1 MTIDTDNRSSENAS
15 RPARKPY
22 RKPDLVAWGT
32 LQDVT
37 ASVGFLSKA
46 TDGGKSFAKR
56 TS

>member
-1 MTIDTDNRSSENAS
+1 MTNDTDNRSSENAS
-15 RPARKPY
+15 RHCKKPY
-22 RKPDLVAWGT
+22 SKPELVAWGT

-37 ASVGFLSKA
+37 ASVGFISKA